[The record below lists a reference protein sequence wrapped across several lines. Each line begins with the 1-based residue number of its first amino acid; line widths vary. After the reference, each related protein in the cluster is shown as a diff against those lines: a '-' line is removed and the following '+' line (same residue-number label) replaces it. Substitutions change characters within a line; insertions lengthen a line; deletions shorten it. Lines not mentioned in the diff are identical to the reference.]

1 MHTHVQSITIP
12 TSGRKEGKMA
22 ARIDQIGDGIFR
34 ISVFVPEIGPPE
46 GFTFNSFLIVDDEPL
61 LFHAGQRRMF
71 GEFSAAVASLMPVDK
86 LRWISFGHI
95 EADECGAM
103 NLWLEAAP
111 NAQVVHGHTACEI
124 SLNDL
129 ADRVPRAVADG
140 ELITSGR
147 RRIRYID
154 TPHVPH
160 AWESGVIFE
169 ETTRTLFCG
178 DLFTQFGD
186 TPVTGEDIV
195 QAAIAAEDA
204 FHSTSVGTATAP
216 TIRRLA
222 ELKPAALALMH
233 GPTFFGDGSAALN
246 RLADYFEEQAGA
258 SAPALAPALVA

>member
-1 MHTHVQSITIP
+1 
-12 TSGRKEGKMA
+12 MA
-22 ARIDQIGDGIFR
+22 AQVTEIADGIYR
-34 ISVFVPEIGPPE
+34 LSMFVPGIGPPQ

-61 LFHAGQRRMF
+61 LFHAGQRGMF
-71 GEFSAAVASLMPVDK
+71 PLFRDALETIIPVAQ

-111 NAQVVHGHTACEI
+111 AAQVVHGETACSI

-129 ADRVPRAVADG
+129 ADRPPRAVKDG

-147 RRIRYID
+147 RRVRYID

-160 AWESGVIFE
+160 SWESGLVFE

-178 DLFTQFGD
+178 DLFTQFSNVPTTED
-186 TPVTGEDIV
+186 DIV
-195 QAAIAAEDA
+195 AAAADAEDA
-204 FHSTSVGTATAP
+204 FHSTSVGPATAP

-222 ELKPAALALMH
+222 ALRPSTLALMH
-233 GPTFFGDGSAALN
+233 GPTFHGDGADALN
-246 RLADYFEEQAGA
+246 RLADYFDGTMRRAA
-258 SAPALAPALVA
+258 